1 MGVTN
6 LSKDNSE
13 ILVQLYDSLVDV
25 LDKGNE
31 LDKRILE
38 QMDNYN
44 KVEEQLSDLDKQFE
58 DLKKNNSDN
67 ITSTGAR
74 DAGDIVRNILQKKN
88 EKNELIHQDG
98 ILYSEYSAITDEIS
112 RIQKEIDE
120 LLEKSQ
126 VMENKKHNQGINV
139 PALKMIVHII
149 NPSASEFVKEPVSE
163 NSKISV
169 STYNIVND
177 IARTYS
183 NYEEDSEFILNDH
196 EKLIA
201 LYNQRNRTKEEDEAF
216 LSKLPKFCKK
226 DTAII
231 NKEEP
236 VLEESAKQ
244 TENIVEPKK
253 IVTFA
258 NDNVPL
264 NNEEVNQIILDT
276 DRKTSLEE
284 KNEPPKTDEVNEENK
299 EINIDSLKLD
309 EEKPNLDVVMESL
322 TPKINTDNLSRNDLE
337 DIIYI
342 NVPAN
347 PTKIANSSKQKQ
359 EVILN
364 VWKKYYVKKTI
375 LKQSEKKQNVTNDNI
390 VPLDSLF
397 SVPNEKLQETKDE
410 PITNIQSFLSNAA

>member
-139 PALKMIVHII
+139 PSLKMIVHII

-253 IVTFA
+253 TVTFA

-276 DRKTSLEE
+276 DKKASLDE

-299 EINIDSLKLD
+299 KINIDSLKLD

-322 TPKINTDNLSRNDLE
+322 TPEKNSDNLSGSDLE

-375 LKQSEKKQNVTNDNI
+375 LKQSEKKQNVTSDNI

-397 SVPNEKLQETKDE
+397 SVPNEKLQETKDK

>member
-6 LSKDNSE
+6 LSKDDLE
-13 ILVQLYDSLVDV
+13 VMLQLYDSLVDV
-25 LDKGNE
+25 LQKENEIGKMISEQENNHDKTEKQFSN
-31 LDKRILE
+31 
-38 QMDNYN
+38 
-44 KVEEQLSDLDKQFE
+44 LDKQFE
-58 DLKKNNSDN
+58 ELNNSDN
-67 ITSTGAR
+67 MTLAGVMECR
-74 DAGDIVRNILQKKN
+74 DIIVKAIKGKD
-88 EKNELIHQDG
+88 EFSELIHQSG
-98 ILYSEYSAITDEIS
+98 ILYSEYHTVTDE
-112 RIQKEIDE
+112 RLKLRKEIDE
-120 LLEKSQ
+120 LLKKGQ

-139 PALKMIVHII
+139 SSLNMIVHII
-149 NPSASEFVKEPVSE
+149 NPSASEFVKKSISE

-169 STYNIVND
+169 STYNVVND

-183 NYEEDSEFILNDH
+183 NYEEESEVVLNNY

-226 DTAII
+226 DTVTI

-244 TENIVEPKK
+244 TENIIEPKK
-253 IVTFA
+253 TVTFA

-276 DRKTSLEE
+276 DKKASLDE

-299 EINIDSLKLD
+299 KINIDSLKLD
-309 EEKPNLDVVMESL
+309 EEKPNIDVVMESL
-322 TPKINTDNLSRNDLE
+322 TPEKNSDNLSGSDLE

-375 LKQSEKKQNVTNDNI
+375 LKQSEKKQNVINDNI